1 VAAAAGG
8 GYAGAM
14 RRPLLALLAIAILA
28 APAGAQEAPDCAAV
42 QAERTALEAERG
54 ALRRTV
60 TDLALGRRKRRG
72 PGAGEVGGAALG
84 TAATIL
90 LPFGIG
96 AAVSAGVGAAARS
109 AGKKKRAREAAA
121 APPPPGPAALVA
133 RQQAV
138 DARLEAIAAGPCGSA
153 RP

>member
-1 VAAAAGG
+1 VEAAAER
-8 GYAGAM
+8 GYAAAM
-14 RRPLLALLAIAILA
+14 RRLPCALAAFAILA
-28 APAGAQEAPDCAAV
+28 APAGAEEAAPACDSV
-42 QAERTALEAERG
+42 RAEKAALEAERA
-54 ALRRTV
+54 ALRQTV
-60 TDLALGRRKRRG
+60 TDLAFGKRKKRK

-109 AGKKKRAREAAA
+109 AAKKKRAREAAA
-121 APPPPGPAALVA
+121 APPPPDPAVLVA

-138 DARLEAIAAGPCGSA
+138 DARLEAIAAGPCAAG
-153 RP
+153 